1 MGDPVFDAF
10 YASTVQFINNEEYQQ
25 VATQKAGAAL
35 LDRIG
40 KPAILLAHSQAGAYP
55 PLITDIRPDLVAAMI
70 LLEPRG
76 PPFQEAVFSKKRTRP
91 WGIVDACITYDP
103 PVTDPETDFV
113 KVTREAASPS
123 LAECVLQAREPPPR
137 KLKNLVDKPI
147 LIVTA
152 EASYHA
158 AYDYCTVEFLKQAG
172 CERVEHMDLGEMGIH
187 GNGHMF
193 FLEKNSG
200 EIQGVVETWIQNL
213 QSSDP

>member
-1 MGDPVFDAF
+1 MGDPVFHAF
-10 YASTVQFINNEEYQQ
+10 YASTVQFINNEEHQQ
-25 VATQKAGAAL
+25 IAMQKAGAAL

-40 KPAILLAHSQAGAYP
+40 RPTILIGHSQAGAYP
-55 PLITDIRPDLVAAMI
+55 PLITDIRPHLVAAMI

-91 WGIVDACITYDP
+91 WGIVDAPITYDP
-103 PVTDPETDFV
+103 PVNNPEQDFV
-113 KVTREAASPS
+113 TVTQQAPGPG
-123 LAECVLQAREPPPR
+123 LAECVLQADEPSPR
-137 KLKNLVDKPI
+137 RLKNLVDKPI

-158 AYDYCTVEFLKQAG
+158 AYDYCTVEFLRQAG
-172 CERVEHMDLGEMGIH
+172 CEGVEHMDLGEMGID

-200 EIQGVVETWIQNL
+200 EIQGVVERWIQKL
-213 QSSDP
+213 